1 LQVTSFLDKYGINTV
16 AVNQDTPRNKEYW
29 KKHIHD
35 GAINSSQLGTA
46 QHLIVTAEQLFKSPE
61 GHFTRLALLLRDHIF
76 RRRLLHINIDEV
88 HFVHYLGRDCFGLSA
103 FRPSWGRFSELKITL
118 PRTLIWNAFTA
129 TCPDHVKHTLESSFL
144 GSEYSLVQQCTNRP
158 SIIYAR
164 HCVVGNFDVL
174 QNYLCFI
181 RSPFPT
187 NGSLQ
192 DQPRVLLFF
201 DSNALA
207 LCVSRYLDKHIPEQ
221 FRATGF
227 VRHYYS
233 TMSPQYLQIAHDE
246 FTWPDGS
253 CRILCA
259 TSAESTGVD
268 FPDVRITVNVGI
280 VDESE
285 SDQRKG
291 RGDRDER
298 GGIHVTLFEPW
309 VLNVKLEEFNDES
322 LPFHN
327 DPDRPRTVLKL
338 GSNKRERVPH
348 SGIAAI
354 LAPCIR
360 EYKANYFANCS
371 PSRLDY
377 LTFCCDG
384 SAHTDN
390 EFQLQ
395 DHLPGPIYVAA
406 PE

>member
-16 AVNQDTPRNKEYW
+16 AVNQDTARNKEYW

-61 GHFTRLALLLRDHIF
+61 GHFTRLALLLRDHTF

-144 GSEYSLVQQCTNRP
+144 GSEYSLVQRCTNRP

-227 VRHYYS
+227 VWHYYS

-246 FTWPDGS
+246 FTRPDRS

-259 TSAESTGVD
+259 TSAESAGVD

-338 GSNKRERVPH
+338 GSNKRECVPH

-354 LAPCIR
+354 LTMYPRIQ
-360 EYKANYFANCS
+360 S
-371 PSRLDY
+371 
-377 LTFCCDG
+377 
-384 SAHTDN
+384 
-390 EFQLQ
+390 
-395 DHLPGPIYVAA
+395 
-406 PE
+406 